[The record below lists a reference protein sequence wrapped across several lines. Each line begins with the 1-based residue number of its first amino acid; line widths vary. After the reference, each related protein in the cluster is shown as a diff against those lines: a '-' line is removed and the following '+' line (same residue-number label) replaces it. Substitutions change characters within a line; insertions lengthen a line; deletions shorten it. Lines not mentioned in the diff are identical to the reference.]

1 MKQSKSIITLLFAL
15 VLMFSISTAV
25 FASSDN
31 QVYDFGSITS
41 SALSNSIAENVPD
54 LQIPD
59 SILNNTEQSLDIS
72 SSIDSEDSPQES
84 ALEEFKPDTVKQKNA
99 NTPYFVGAV
108 IAILVFAGVAVY
120 CRQNG
125 TQGR

>member
-1 MKQSKSIITLLFAL
+1 MKQSKSIIAMLFAL
-15 VLMFSISTAV
+15 ILMFSISTAV

-31 QVYDFGSITS
+31 QVYDFDSITS
-41 SALSNSIAENVPD
+41 SALSNSIAEDIPD
-54 LQIPD
+54 WQIPD
-59 SILNNTEQSLDIS
+59 SILDNTERSPDIS

-84 ALEEFKPDTVKQKNA
+84 ALEESKPDTVKQKNA